1 MVQFKATERWTS
13 SANSSDGNAEMGQ
26 SRPVQTWCPLPT
38 KGKVEQ
44 KDDFFHLCFMWKVTE
59 KGFILAALARKLCRE
74 LRNGQGYNGAGNSEK
89 KEGPACV
96 RALPFLV
103 ENGTVQ

>member
-1 MVQFKATERWTS
+1 MF
-13 SANSSDGNAEMGQ
+13 
-26 SRPVQTWCPLPT
+26 
-38 KGKVEQ
+38 KVEQ

-59 KGFILAALARKLCRE
+59 KGFILAALARELCRE

>member
-1 MVQFKATERWTS
+1 MTFSTCA
-13 SANSSDGNAEMGQ
+13 
-26 SRPVQTWCPLPT
+26 
-38 KGKVEQ
+38 
-44 KDDFFHLCFMWKVTE
+44 LCGRLLRKVTE
-59 KGFILAALARKLCRE
+59 KGFILAALARELCRE